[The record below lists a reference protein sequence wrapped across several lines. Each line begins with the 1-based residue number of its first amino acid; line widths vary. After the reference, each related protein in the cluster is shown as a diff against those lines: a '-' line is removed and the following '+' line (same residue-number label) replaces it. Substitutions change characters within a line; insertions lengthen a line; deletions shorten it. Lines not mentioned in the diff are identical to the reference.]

1 MDRKISV
8 ILIVVTVAAI
18 LLQAAYAFIY
28 YENIV
33 GSIYG
38 GYRFPLLKHFESYT
52 EIEAYVKAKKSLEK
66 TFYTLRGGAFF
77 ESFTS
82 LKASTPEYS
91 VTNVQIEGVD
101 EADIVKTNGEY
112 IYAISRD
119 SVVVVKAYPPEEAMV
134 IARIKL
140 NGSPQGLFIAP
151 GKLVV
156 ISSTDRLIEKHI
168 NNSVGEVYSI
178 VWVEPVTEIIIY
190 DLGCENDIKV
200 SSIFKVDGFYISSRM
215 IEDYVYI
222 FTSQQVCKFE
232 DEISIPGCEID
243 GVYSWIDPR
252 DVYYVEDD
260 MGPYSY
266 TNILAVDIVDGG
278 YSVKSLLVGYAGAV
292 YVSRDNIYLS
302 IPKWSE
308 DSSSSTIYR
317 IAMDG
322 LEIRAEA
329 SVDIPGVV
337 LNQFSM
343 DEYNGYF
350 RVATSTQSL
359 IRIPILASRSNPP
372 GSGLSTNVYVARVE
386 DMAIVGRLEGLAPG
400 ENIHSAR
407 FIGDRCYLVTFKKVD
422 PLFVIDLSIPDKPSV
437 LGYLK
442 IPGYSDYLH
451 PYGEGYL
458 IGIGKETVEAEEG
471 DFAWY
476 QGVKISL
483 FDVRNTSNPVESGKY
498 VIGDRGTDTPVL
510 RDHKALLVD
519 YRNNLIVFPV
529 LEAKIDPGIYQGGVP
544 PPYAYG
550 EPVWQGAYI
559 LRISNAGI
567 DYVGKV
573 THIDTAIE
581 LSGKRGEELWRYS
594 EFFVKRALY
603 IDNILY
609 TISDRRIKMNSLND
623 LSEVA
628 TLDI

>member
-1 MDRKISV
+1 MNGKVSA
-8 ILIVVTVAAI
+8 ILMVATVATA
-18 LLQAAYAFIY
+18 LLQTAYAFIY

-33 GSIYG
+33 EDIYG
-38 GYRFPLLKHFESYT
+38 GYSFPPLKCFESYA
-52 EIEAYVKAKKSLEK
+52 EIEAYVEAKESIENV
-66 TFYTLRGGAFF
+66 FYTLRGGAFF
-77 ESFTS
+77 ESLAS

-91 VTNVQIEGVD
+91 VTNVQVEGVD
-101 EADIVKTNGEY
+101 EADIVKTDGEY

-119 SVVVVKAYPPEEAMV
+119 GVVVVKAYPPKEAMV
-134 IARIKL
+134 AARIKL
-140 NGSPQGLFIAP
+140 NGSPQGLFITP
-151 GKLVV
+151 GKLVA
-156 ISSTDRLIEKHI
+156 ILSTARFVERAADS
-168 NNSVGEVYSI
+168 SVGGVYSI
-178 VWVEPVTEIIIY
+178 AWEEPVTEVTVY
-190 DLGCENDIKV
+190 DLGGGGDIKI
-200 SSIFKVDGFYISSRM
+200 SSSFKVDGLYISSRM
-215 IEDYVYI
+215 IGDYVYI
-222 FTSQQVCKFE
+222 FTSQQVYRFK
-232 DEISIPGCEID
+232 DEVSIPGCEVG
-243 GVYSWIDPR
+243 GVYAWVDPR
-252 DVYYVEDD
+252 DIYYVEGD

-292 YVSRDNIYLS
+292 YVSKDNIYLAV
-302 IPKWSE
+302 PKWS
-308 DSSSSTIYR
+308 DSSSLSTIYR
-317 IAMDG
+317 IAIDG

-359 IRIPILASRSNPP
+359 FRISILATRSNPL
-372 GSGLSTNVYVARVE
+372 GSELSTNVYIARVE

-422 PLFVIDLSIPDKPSV
+422 PFFVIDLSTPSNPRV

-451 PYGEGYL
+451 PYGESYL
-458 IGIGKETVEAEEG
+458 IGIGKETVEAEGG

-483 FDVRNTSNPVESGKY
+483 FDIRNISNPVEAGKY

-519 YRNNLIVFPV
+519 YRNNLMVFPV
-529 LEAKIDPGIYQGGVP
+529 LEAKIDPEIYQGRALL
-544 PPYAYG
+544 PYAYG

-559 LRISNAGI
+559 LRVSDAGI
-567 DYVGKV
+567 DYVGRI
-573 THIDTAIE
+573 THIDAVIE
-581 LSGKRGEELWRYS
+581 PSGKKGEELWRYS

-603 IDNILY
+603 IDDILY
-609 TISDRRIKMNSLND
+609 TISDGRIKMNRLSD

-628 TLDI
+628 ILDI